1 MRDSRG
7 KCKRHNE
14 YIGAVAWI
22 FPIFEWF
29 IPFNGKYTFLAEVM
43 VELLVLVKVLVELL
57 VLVKV
62 LVELLVHIYIHSYIY
77 IHLYSNRML

>member
-57 VLVKV
+57 V
-62 LVELLVHIYIHSYIY
+62 HIYIHSYIY